1 MVDSLR
7 IVQVSD
13 IHIGHTDD
21 PISGID
27 VRRQFLEV
35 LDCIKQE
42 PLDLLVISGDL
53 AALSGEIESY
63 QWVKASLQD
72 FPSPYL
78 VMAGNHDH
86 AGRLAEVFNVQTFL
100 HDEMLFFA
108 QTVKNK
114 RVFCLDTSS
123 YVLPKRQIDWLREQ
137 LSQQIEPCLL
147 FMHHPPLLCN
157 CTFMDTYY
165 PLRNHEEVWAMI
177 REYPLIEAVF
187 CGHYHA
193 ERALFKDNK
202 AVYVT
207 PSTALQID
215 TENLCFEIE
224 HQRAG
229 WRVIEWNSQG
239 IKTQVRYLTP

>member
-13 IHIGHTDD
+13 IHIGHTDE
-21 PISGID
+21 PISGVD

-35 LDCIKQE
+35 LHCIRQE

-53 AALSGEIESY
+53 AAFSGEIEAY
-63 QWVKASLQD
+63 QWIKQVLQD
-72 FPSPYL
+72 FSSPYL
-78 VMAGNHDH
+78 VIAGNHDH
-86 AGRLAEVFNVQTFL
+86 AGRLAETFNLQEFVTE
-100 HDEMLFFA
+100 EMLFFT

-114 RVFCLDTSS
+114 RIFFLDTSS
-123 YVLPKRQIDWLREQ
+123 YVLPPRQIAWLQEQ
-137 LSQQIEPCLL
+137 LATQTEPCLL

-165 PLRNHEEVWAMI
+165 PLRNHDEVWAVI
-177 REYPLIEAVF
+177 REYPMIEAIF

-193 ERALFKDNK
+193 DRTMLKDNK
-202 AVYVT
+202 TVYVT

-215 TENLCFEIE
+215 TETLCFEIKD
-224 HQRAG
+224 QRAG
-229 WRVIEWNSQG
+229 WRVIDWSAQG
-239 IKTQVRYLTP
+239 VKTEVRYLVT